1 MTYTIAAHCPR
12 TGQLGIGIATF
23 SLAVGGY
30 CPLVKSHVGAV
41 SSQAHADPRL
51 RRTAVRLL
59 ELGYS
64 PAGILAELRANDP
77 DFEYRQ
83 IGIVDKDGRVA
94 AHTGAHTRPWTGHA
108 VGEGYAVFGNHLDG
122 EHVLEAMSEAF
133 ERTDGGDLDDRL
145 LTSLEAGRDVGG
157 QLAAFP
163 DWPNQDRSAALIVYE
178 DEDYAV
184 MDLRVDSHETGIAEL
199 RRLWAEYRPYIPWY
213 YQLRVKDPEKAPSHQ
228 EFFEQQRALSRK
240 SPLPTA
246 GEG

>member
-1 MTYTIAAHCPR
+1 MTYTIAARCHR

-41 SSQAHADPRL
+41 SSQAYADPRL
-51 RRTAVRLL
+51 RRTAMRLL
-59 ELGYS
+59 EIGYS

-77 DFEYRQ
+77 YFEYRQ
-83 IGIVDKDGRVA
+83 IGIVDRDGRVA

-122 EHVLEAMSEAF
+122 EHVLEAMSGAF
-133 ERTDGGDLDDRL
+133 ERTEGGDLDDRL
-145 LTSLEAGRDVGG
+145 LTSLEAGREVGG
-157 QLAAFP
+157 QQAAFP
-163 DWPNQDRSAALIVYE
+163 DWPDQDRSAALIVYE

-184 MDLRVDSHETGIAEL
+184 MDLRVDSHQTGIAEL

-213 YQLRVKDPEKAPSHQ
+213 YRTRVKDPENAPSHQ
-228 EFFEQQRALSRK
+228 EFFDQQRAL
-240 SPLPTA
+240 A
-246 GEG
+246 AE

>member
-41 SSQAHADPRL
+41 SSQAYANPRL
-51 RRTAVRLL
+51 RRTAMRLL

-64 PAGILAELRANDP
+64 PDGTMAELRVADP
-77 DFEYRQ
+77 HFEYRQ
-83 IGIVDKDGRVA
+83 VGIVDKDGRVA
-94 AHTGAHTRPWTGHA
+94 AHTGAHTRPYTGHA

-122 EHVLEAMSEAF
+122 EHVLDAMADAF
-133 ERTDGGDLDDRL
+133 ERTEDSDLDDRL

-157 QLAAFP
+157 QQAAFP

-178 DEDYAV
+178 HEDYAV
-184 MDLRVDSHETGIAEL
+184 MDLRVDSSETATGIAEL
-199 RRLWAEYRPYIPWY
+199 RRLWEEYRPYIPWY
-213 YQLRVKDPEKAPSHQ
+213 YQLRVRDPENAPSHQ
-228 EFFEQQRALSRK
+228 EFFEQQRALAAES
-240 SPLPTA
+240 
-246 GEG
+246 E

>member
-1 MTYTIAAHCPR
+1 M
-12 TGQLGIGIATF
+12 
-23 SLAVGGY
+23 
-30 CPLVKSHVGAV
+30 
-41 SSQAHADPRL
+41 
-51 RRTAVRLL
+51 
-59 ELGYS
+59 
-64 PAGILAELRANDP
+64 
-77 DFEYRQ
+77 
-83 IGIVDKDGRVA
+83 
-94 AHTGAHTRPWTGHA
+94 
-108 VGEGYAVFGNHLDG
+108 GEGYAVFGNHLDG
-122 EHVLEAMSEAF
+122 EHVLRAMSEAF

-213 YQLRVKDPEKAPSHQ
+213 YQLRVKDPENAPSHQ

-240 SPLPTA
+240 SPLPAA

>member
-41 SSQAHADPRL
+41 SSQAYADPRL
-51 RRTAVRLL
+51 RGLAMRLL
-59 ELGYS
+59 EMGYS
-64 PAGILAELRANDP
+64 PAGVLSALRSSDEF
-77 DFEYRQ
+77 FEYRQ
-83 IGIVDKDGRVA
+83 VAIVDKDGRVA
-94 AHTGAHTRPWTGHA
+94 AHTGEHTRPWTGHA
-108 VGEGYAVFGNHLDG
+108 VGEGYVVFGNHLDG
-122 EHVLEAMSEAF
+122 EHVLEAMAEAF

-157 QLAAFP
+157 QQAAFP

-184 MDLRVDSHETGIAEL
+184 MDLRVDSHETAEGIAAL
-199 RRLWAEYRPYIPWY
+199 RSLWEEYRPYIPWY
-213 YQLRVKDPEKAPSHQ
+213 YQLRVNDPPNAPSHH
-228 EFFEQQRALSRK
+228 EFLAQQRAL
-240 SPLPTA
+240 A
-246 GEG
+246 GE